1 MTEILDVKIN
11 AGEPV
16 QVKDYKIT
24 PFAQSI
30 KITAPGIAGGFIWN
44 RPVSILVQ
52 KTDGEETVIPVTDVT
67 RLAILGMIGAAL
79 GVILSGWLVSILTR
93 K

>member
-16 QVKDYKIT
+16 YAKDYKII

-30 KITAPGIAGGFIWN
+30 KITAPGITGGFIWN

-52 KTDGEETVIPVTDVT
+52 KADGEETVIPITDVT
-67 RLAILGMIGAAL
+67 RLAIFGLIGAAL
-79 GVILSGWLVSILTR
+79 GVILSGWLVSLFTKR
-93 K
+93 